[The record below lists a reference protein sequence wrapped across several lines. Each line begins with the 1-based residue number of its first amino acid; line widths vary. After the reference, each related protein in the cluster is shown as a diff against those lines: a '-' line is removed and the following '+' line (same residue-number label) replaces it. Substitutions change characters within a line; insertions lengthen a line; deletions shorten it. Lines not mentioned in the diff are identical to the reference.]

1 MCSYRVA
8 RNKPANSTRETAEAC
23 SSHSIEPEHQ
33 EEEEEEQD
41 EPEESASNSDMVLFE
56 PQTITCTEES
66 TPMVSS
72 SLLLYGNEAM
82 TSLQDVAPGLTWDE
96 LMAIYGELVTHPTV

>member
-8 RNKPANSTRETAEAC
+8 RNKPASNTPEAAEAS
-23 SSHSIEPEHQ
+23 SSHSIEPEQ
-33 EEEEEEQD
+33 LLQEEQD
-41 EPEESASNSDMVLFE
+41 EPEESASNNDIMLFE
-56 PQTITCTEES
+56 PQAITCTVET

-96 LMAIYGELVTHPTV
+96 LMAIYGELVTRPPV